1 MIEVEFKITSIFKE
15 DEEGKEY
22 IFEVYDNPQ
31 HRIIDLSHLI
41 LDTYQKTYAL
51 LRPNDKLTITFHIEH
66 S

>member
-22 IFEVYDNPQ
+22 IF
-31 HRIIDLSHLI
+31 DLSHLI
-41 LDTYQKTYAL
+41 LDTYQKTYGL